1 MRIMVVLSRV
11 PWPLEKGDKL
21 RAYYLMKELAEKHEI
36 ILFCLADQKIHPMA
50 EQKLKEFCS
59 EIFIYRLSIWGR
71 LWRLFQGLFKKTPFQ
86 VNYFYSKGAQKAFD
100 SFLEEHIP
108 QHIFCQLL
116 RTAEFVRKYRT
127 IPKSMDYMDALGAGM
142 LKMAKA
148 SKWPVSMFMNTEYE
162 RLKSYELDIQ
172 TLFQSHYII
181 SDQDKTQMPLTEEMH
196 VIPNG
201 VGLNFFEA
209 GTKLK
214 SIDILFSGNM
224 NYRPNVESA
233 RYLVKEVMPI
243 VWQTFPK
250 LNVTIAGAT
259 PSQSVLALKS
269 DLVSITGWVDDIA
282 AIFQQSRLFV
292 APMLINSGMQNKIL
306 EAMASKV
313 PVITTS
319 LANNA
324 IKAPENDTILL
335 GDNPTAIAEH
345 IVQLVSDKEKCQQLG
360 KAGYDF
366 VKRSY
371 SWKGAAN
378 LLEADIEA
386 CRLGEKTNP

>member
-21 RAYYLMKELAEKHEI
+21 RAYYLMKELAKKHEI

-71 LWRLFQGLFKKTPFQ
+71 LWRLAQGLFKKTPFQ

-116 RTAEFVRKYRT
+116 RTAEFVRKYKT

-148 SKWPVSMFMNTEYE
+148 SKWPSSMFMNTEFE
-162 RLKSYELDIQ
+162 RLKAYELEIQ
-172 TLFQSHYII
+172 PLFQSHYII
-181 SDQDKTQMPLTEEMH
+181 SNQDLKQMPLTEKMK

-209 GTKLK
+209 KPQKK

-233 RYLVKEVMPI
+233 RFLVKEVMPI
-243 VWQTFPK
+243 VWRSNPNLT
-250 LNVTIAGAT
+250 VTIAGAT
-259 PSQSVLALKS
+259 PSPSVLSLKS
-269 DLVSITGWVDDIA
+269 DLVTITGWIDDIA
-282 AIFQQSRLFV
+282 AVYQQSRLFV

-306 EAMASKV
+306 EAMASKI

-324 IKAPENDTILL
+324 IKAPENEAILL
-335 GDNPTAIAEH
+335 GDNPEEIAAH
-345 IVQLVSDKEKCQQLG
+345 INLLINDQLTSELLG

-366 VKRSY
+366 VKKSY
-371 SWKGAAN
+371 SWKGASE
-378 LLEADIEA
+378 LLASDIED
-386 CRLGEKTNP
+386 CRLTHR